1 MDDAA
6 GARRWLRE
14 HPRTVDG
21 ATALLVGFLLATTAG
36 IYLGALPAVLASV
49 TLLAPLTFRRTNPVA
64 SAVSTYVIAAAFSPV
79 AHIVLTPALVAVC
92 WALHSVTVRGPRW
105 ARRLALLG
113 ALIGVGVASAQ
124 LSLTSAGGAGE
135 AASYAFFGT
144 MLVLTVWAFAIARR
158 SRLTTVQALEDRAR
172 QLETEHEQLTR
183 LAAAA
188 ERTRIAREMHDIVAH
203 SLSVMIAQAD
213 GGRYAA
219 ATSPEAAAHALG
231 TIAETGRDALA
242 DMRRLLGVLRTDPAG
257 DGATSR
263 DGTGTG
269 TAAATGGT
277 RAPERAPQPASGD
290 IDQLLDQMRDSGLHV
305 SLVRMGTPRPLPPG
319 VGLALYRVC
328 QESLTNVL
336 KHAGPDPAVTVL
348 QQWNAASVVLEVS
361 DDGRGAAATSDGA
374 GHGLLGM
381 SERAAMFGGTL
392 VSGPRPGG
400 GFRVRLTLPLPD
412 RREP

>member
-1 MDDAA
+1 MEETT
-6 GARRWLRE
+6 GTRRWLRE

-21 ATALLVGFLLATTAG
+21 AIVLLVGLVLAATASV
-36 IYLGALPAVLASV
+36 YLGALSAAVASLA
-49 TLLAPLTFRRTNPVA
+49 LLAPLTFRRTNPVA
-64 SAVSTYVIAAAFSPV
+64 SAVVTYAVAAAFVPN
-79 AHIVLTPALVAVC
+79 AHIVLTPAIVAVC

-105 ARRLALLG
+105 ARRVALLG
-113 ALIGVGVASAQ
+113 ALLGVALASIEVAKSA
-124 LSLTSAGGAGE
+124 SGTVGE

-144 MLVLTVWAFAIARR
+144 MLVLTVWAFAFARR

-172 QLETEHEQLTR
+172 QLETEHEQLAR

-219 ATSPEAAAHALG
+219 AANPDAAAHALG

-242 DMRRLLGVLRTDPAG
+242 DMRRLLGVLRTDRTDGDAG
-257 DGATSR
+257 TDGAS
-263 DGTGTG
+263 GVSP
-269 TAAATGGT
+269 GGT
-277 RAPERAPQPASGD
+277 RSPERAPQPASGD
-290 IDQLLDQMRDSGLHV
+290 IEQLLEQMRESGLRV
-305 SLVRMGTPRPLPPG
+305 SLVRMGTARPLPPG

-348 QQWNAASVVLEVS
+348 QQWNAASVVLEVA

-412 RREP
+412 RSER

>member
-1 MDDAA
+1 MEETT
-6 GARRWLRE
+6 GTRRWLRE

-21 ATALLVGFLLATTAG
+21 TVALLVGLMLASTAG
-36 IYLGALPAVLASV
+36 IYLGALPAAVASV
-49 TLLAPLTFRRTNPVA
+49 ALLAPLAFRRTNPVA
-64 SAVSTYVIAAAFSPV
+64 SAVSVYAIAAAFTPM
-79 AHIVLTPALVAVC
+79 AHIILTPAIVAVC

-113 ALIGVGVASAQ
+113 ALLGVGIGSAQ
-124 LSLTSAGGAGE
+124 VTGQSNGGLGE
-135 AASYAFFGT
+135 AVSYAFFGT
-144 MLVLTVWAFAIARR
+144 MLVLTVWAFAFARR

-172 QLETEHEQLTR
+172 QLETEHEQLAR

-219 ATSPEAAAHALG
+219 AANPDAAAHALG

-242 DMRRLLGVLRTDPAG
+242 DMRRLLGVLRTDQTDDDA
-257 DGATSR
+257 DGASGST
-263 DGTGTG
+263 
-269 TAAATGGT
+269 TGGT
-277 RAPERAPQPASGD
+277 RSPERAPQPASGD
-290 IDQLLDQMRDSGLHV
+290 IEQLLEQMRESGLRV
-305 SLVRMGTPRPLPPG
+305 SLVRMGTARPLPPG

-348 QQWNAASVVLEVS
+348 QQWNAASVVLEVA

-374 GHGLLGM
+374 GHGVLGM

-412 RREP
+412 RSER